1 MTGAANRFPIG
12 PQRLRPVCLIH
23 HLIAQVSAH
32 PTHLTPP
39 LLPTR
44 TSAAAVVPLAN
55 AGDLHAQEGEE
66 EEEEEVEKEEEKEEE
81 EEYEL
86 AF

>member
-1 MTGAANRFPIG
+1 M
-12 PQRLRPVCLIH
+12 
-23 HLIAQVSAH
+23 
-32 PTHLTPP
+32 
-39 LLPTR
+39 
-44 TSAAAVVPLAN
+44 SAAAVVPLAN

-86 AF
+86 AFWVLTFDISAIRLRWNRKTLNCDWHVDIHSAQKYRVHIKQH